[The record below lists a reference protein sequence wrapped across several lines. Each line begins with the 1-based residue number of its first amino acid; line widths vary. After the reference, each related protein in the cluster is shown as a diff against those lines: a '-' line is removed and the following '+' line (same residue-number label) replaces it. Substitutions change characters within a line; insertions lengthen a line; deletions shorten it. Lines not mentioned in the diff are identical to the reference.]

1 MYYYIIND
9 YYMQRSNTEYR
20 LTTKLQEKILRH
32 ISKTAN
38 ADYKTISKETD
49 RDRIT
54 ILQSLQPLIKRNYVY
69 KEKVDPHLIKS
80 KLIFKPTDKGIAY
93 SIAIL
98 GVDIDDIRKAH
109 VNAVELAKYND
120 LIKKVA
126 KPLGRKQLE
135 REATRV
141 LVMYDLF
148 DDKGK
153 TIMTD
158 RKAYLKQG
166 IRIVLFNLTADK
178 YYDPEKLFTLQFVE
192 RLKKLVRPSELKE
205 LKEFL
210 MKIREN
216 IDLNIKQLPD

>member
-1 MYYYIIND
+1 
-9 YYMQRSNTEYR
+9 MQRSNKEYR

-32 ISKTAN
+32 ISKTPN

-69 KEKVDPHLIKS
+69 KEKVDPHLVKS
-80 KLIFKPTDKGIAY
+80 KLIFKPTEKGIAY
-93 SIAIL
+93 SIAML
-98 GVDIDDIRKAH
+98 GVDIDDVTKAH
-109 VNAVELAKYND
+109 YNADVLAKYND
-120 LIKKVA
+120 FMKNIA
-126 KPLGRKQLE
+126 KPRERKQLD
-135 REATRV
+135 REATKIPI
-141 LVMYDLF
+141 MYNLF

-158 RKAYLKQG
+158 RKAYLKQI
-166 IRIVLFNLTADK
+166 IRIILFNATADK
-178 YYDPEKLFTLQFVE
+178 YYDPENLFRLQFVE
-192 RLKKLVRPSELKE
+192 RLKELVHPSELKE

-216 IDLNIKQLPD
+216 VDLSIKQLPD

>member
-1 MYYYIIND
+1 ME
-9 YYMQRSNTEYR
+9 QSNTEYR

-32 ISKTAN
+32 ISKTPN

-80 KLIFKPTDKGIAY
+80 KLIFKPTEKGMAY
-93 SIAIL
+93 SIAML
-98 GVDIDDIRKAH
+98 GVDIDDVRKAH
-109 VNAVELAKYND
+109 VNADVLAKYND
-120 LIKKVA
+120 LIKNIA
-126 KPLGRKQLE
+126 KPRERKQLE
-135 REATRV
+135 REATKIFI
-141 LVMYDLF
+141 MYNLF

-158 RKAYLKQG
+158 RKAYLKQI
-166 IRIVLFNLTADK
+166 IRIILFNATADK
-178 YYDPEKLFTLQFVE
+178 YYDPENLFTLQFVE
-192 RLKKLVRPSELKE
+192 RLKELVHPSELKE

-216 IDLNIKQLPD
+216 VDFSIKQLPD